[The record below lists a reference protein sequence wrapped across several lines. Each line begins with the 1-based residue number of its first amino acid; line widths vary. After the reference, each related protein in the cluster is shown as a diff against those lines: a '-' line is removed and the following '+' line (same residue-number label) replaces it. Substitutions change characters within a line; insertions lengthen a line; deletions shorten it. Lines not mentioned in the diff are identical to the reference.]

1 MSKKKKCN
9 KSYSSLNITI
19 YLSFAFLFTQFLTLI
34 SPTLLVI
41 CCCCCYWFL
50 RKFTQEM
57 IDFCWHKCG
66 NFHWKCNQVPRC
78 AYTASDEFVYLTV
91 LFFSS
96 LLLAFRILTAFL
108 REIYAGFS
116 FFFDILASLINFFLL
131 FKRGNNLFILN
142 IKKKILFFRFCFSH
156 VGYVFLFFVVEA
168 DYACVCELTNKKN

>member
-1 MSKKKKCN
+1 MQQKLFIAEYNHLPFFC
-9 KSYSSLNITI
+9 I
-19 YLSFAFLFTQFLTLI
+19 SFHSIFNFNFTDFVGHLLLLLLLVFTQI
-34 SPTLLVI
+34 YSRND
-41 CCCCCYWFL
+41 W
-50 RKFTQEM
+50 
-57 IDFCWHKCG
+57 FCWHKCG

-142 IKKKILFFRFCFSH
+142 IKKKSFFFAFASH
-156 VGYVFLFFVVEA
+156 TLVTFFYSLLLKLITHAYV
-168 DYACVCELTNKKN
+168 N